1 MLQSCQ
7 PNFICKIPSQKP
19 VRNMQQMNEHLEDD
33 GTRVTSTD
41 QQRSTLNKQPL
52 RGPFWFV
59 CLLKGLAL
67 HQT

>member
-33 GTRVTSTD
+33 GTRLTSKYFEQTTNNHCVD
-41 QQRSTLNKQPL
+41 LFGL
-52 RGPFWFV
+52 FV
-59 CLLKGLAL
+59 C
-67 HQT
+67 